1 MRYLLTNEQMRKAD
15 EFAMQNTPALLL
27 MERAGKALAEKIR
40 RLNVKGNVLCVCGG
54 GNNGGDGFVCA
65 RYLLEL
71 GFPISVFCNAKKF
84 SQETEINKRKYLK
97 TGGKIVEELP
107 NLNVDLLV
115 DCLLGTGFKGELK
128 EESKRII
135 EKINLL
141 KAQGAYVLSADVPS
155 GLGDNGLSKVSVLA
169 NETLCVGQ
177 EKLALRLLDGLDCSG
192 KVSTMDIG
200 IDVLEIEKKNYVT
213 AIEKQDVKE
222 RLPKRKRNSHK
233 GSFGKVAVVGGS
245 LKYTGAPY
253 LSALSALRSG
263 VGYTALFVPNGIA
276 EYYILKAPEILLERL
291 NGGGSIEFNEK
302 DFEKMLD
309 YGAVCFGMGLGESED
324 VCKGVEYLLEN
335 YTGKLVLDA
344 DGLNSLAKFG
354 STKCFLNKKCEV
366 LVTPHVKEFSRLTSL
381 SVEEILN
388 DCVAQAKTFAKE
400 KNVTLLLKGAS
411 TIITDGNKT
420 ILNLAGCSAQ
430 AKGGTGDVLAGVI
443 GGLCAQGLSIFDAGA
458 CGSYLVGIS
467 AEIASQELSC
477 YSALPSDF
485 IQNIGKAFK
494 YINE

>member
-1 MRYLLTNEQMRKAD
+1 MRYLFTNEQMRKAD
-15 EFAMQNTPALLL
+15 EFEMQNTPSLLL
-27 MERAGKALAEKIR
+27 MERAGKALAEKIKE
-40 RLNVKGNVLCVCGG
+40 LNLKGNVLCVCGG

-65 RYLLEL
+65 RYLLEF
-71 GFPISVFCNAKKF
+71 GFDVSVFCNAKKF
-84 SQETEINKRKYLK
+84 SQETEINKDKYLK
-97 TGGKIVEELP
+97 IGGKIVEEFP
-107 NLNVDLLV
+107 NSNVDLLV

-128 EESKRII
+128 EETKKII
-135 EKINLL
+135 EKMNFL
-141 KAQGAYVLSADVPS
+141 KKQGAYLLSADVPS
-155 GLGDNGLSKVSVLA
+155 GLGDNGLGKVSVLA
-169 NETLCVGQ
+169 NETLCIGQ

-192 KVSTMDIG
+192 KVSTVDIG
-200 IDVLEIEKKNYVT
+200 IDVLENEKNNYVT
-213 AIEKQDVKE
+213 SMDKQDVKE

-233 GSFGKVAVVGGS
+233 GTFGKVAIVGGS
-245 LKYTGAPY
+245 LQYTGAPY

-263 VGYTALFVPNGIA
+263 VGYTTLFVSNGIA
-276 EYYILKAPEILLERL
+276 EYYILKSPEILLERL

-302 DFEKMLD
+302 DFEKILGYD
-309 YGAVCFGMGLGESED
+309 AVCFGMGLGVSEK
-324 VCKGVEYLLEN
+324 VSKGVEYLLKT

-354 STKCFLNKKCEV
+354 STEWFLDKKCEV
-366 LVTPHVKEFSRLTSL
+366 LVTPHIKEFSRLTSL

-400 KNVTLLLKGAS
+400 KNVTVLLKGAS
-411 TIITDGNKT
+411 TIITDGDKT
-420 ILNLAGCSAQ
+420 VLNLTGCSAQ

-443 GGLCAQGLSIFDAGA
+443 GGLCAQGLSVFDAGV

-467 AEIASQELSC
+467 AEMASQELSC

-485 IQNIGKAFK
+485 IQNIGKAFQ